1 MRHDPEHAE
10 PGLVHPEVAAALGRL
25 AELAAT
31 RQPDEGVL
39 PEFLERYYREL
50 PEPDL
55 DDRRLDELYSVAVA
69 HFAIGRRRQPG
80 ETLVR
85 VISPDTG
92 LDGRAHHAR
101 SCSWS
106 PTTHRSSSTRRAS
119 CSSGTV
125 STSTC
130 WCTRCSTSPATTT
143 AC

>member
-55 DDRRLDELYSVAVA
+55 DDRRLDELYSVPSPISPSAAVDS
-69 HFAIGRRRQPG
+69 
-80 ETLVR
+80 LVR
-85 VISPDTG
+85 
-92 LDGRAHHAR
+92 
-101 SCSWS
+101 
-106 PTTHRSSSTRRAS
+106 RSS
-119 CSSGTV
+119 G
-125 STSTC
+125 
-130 WCTRCSTSPATTT
+130 
-143 AC
+143 

>member
-55 DDRRLDELYSVAVA
+55 DDRRLDALYSVAVA
-69 HFAIGRRRQPG
+69 HFAIGRQ
-80 ETLVR
+80 
-85 VISPDTG
+85 
-92 LDGRAHHAR
+92 
-101 SCSWS
+101 
-106 PTTHRSSSTRRAS
+106 STA
-119 CSSGTV
+119 G
-125 STSTC
+125 
-130 WCTRCSTSPATTT
+130 
-143 AC
+143 

>member
-69 HFAIGRRRQPG
+69 HFAIGRRRQPE

-85 VISPDTG
+85 VISLDSG
-92 LDGRAHHAR
+92 LDDRGHHAR
-101 SCSWS
+101 SCSSS
-106 PTTHRSSSTRRAS
+106 PTTHRSSSTRTHRRRAPPS
-119 CSSGTV
+119 RHPC
-125 STSTC
+125 
-130 WCTRCSTSPATTT
+130 
-143 AC
+143 